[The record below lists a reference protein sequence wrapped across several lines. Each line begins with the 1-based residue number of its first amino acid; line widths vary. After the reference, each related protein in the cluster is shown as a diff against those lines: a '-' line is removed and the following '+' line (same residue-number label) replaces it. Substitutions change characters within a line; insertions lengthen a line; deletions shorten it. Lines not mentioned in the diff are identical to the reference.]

1 MKARTMNM
9 TQGDPARLMLRFSLP
24 LLAGTV
30 LQQLYNLVDA
40 LVVGRGEG
48 AKALAAVSSTGWL
61 DWALLGLILGLS
73 QGFAIR
79 IAHLFGAGNEKGLQK
94 AAGHSLVLA
103 GMVVIALEIFAQV
116 LLQPVLQLM
125 NTPPETFPLT
135 LMYLRIT
142 FGALPVVMGYN
153 LLSGFLRSVGN
164 SRTPLLSITC
174 SAVCNILLD
183 VLFVTVFR
191 WGVAGVAAATVISQV
206 LSFAICLAAVLKTP
220 IFRLSKDDLH
230 ITKAESAHLFKLGL
244 PIAGQNL
251 IISVGGL
258 VLQSVV
264 NKQGFLF
271 MTGYNAAG
279 RMQGLMEMAGT
290 ALRGAVSTFTGQ
302 NFGAGKMGRV
312 KEGLQK
318 AVVLAIVMAAVIGG
332 TAALLSKPLLSLFL
346 QDEKEIVDQVLIYG
360 SRYLTFMGISLFA
373 LYLLFVF
380 RSCLQGLGDTV
391 TSMFSGVLELFMR
404 SGCALVLPLFMGEW
418 GIYTAGIISWF
429 GAAVLLAIS
438 CRKRLHKLCS
448 NKT

>member
-1 MKARTMNM
+1 MNAHTMNM
-9 TQGDPARLMLRFSLP
+9 TQGNPARLMLRFSLP
-24 LLAGTV
+24 LFAGTI
-30 LQQLYNLVDA
+30 LQQLYNLIDA
-40 LVVGRGEG
+40 LVIGRGEG

-61 DWALLGLILGLS
+61 DWALLGLILGLA

-79 IAHLFGAGNEKGLQK
+79 IAHLFGAGNEKELQK
-94 AAGHSLVLA
+94 SAGHSLVLA
-103 GMVVIALEIFAQV
+103 GMVVIVLEIIAQM
-116 LLQPVLQLM
+116 LLKPALQLM
-125 NTPPETFPLT
+125 NTPPETFSLT
-135 LMYLRIT
+135 LLYLRIT

-183 VLFVTVFR
+183 VLFVTVFH
-191 WGVAGVAAATVISQV
+191 WGVAGVAAATVISQM
-206 LSFAICLAAVLKTP
+206 LSFIICLVAVLKLP
-220 IFRLSKDDLH
+220 IFHLTINDLR
-230 ITKAESAHLFKLGL
+230 ITKDESARLFKLSL

-251 IISVGGL
+251 IISMGGL

-290 ALRGAVSTFTGQ
+290 ALRGAVGTFTGQ
-302 NFGAGKMGRV
+302 NFGAGKMDRV

-318 AVVLAIVMAAVIGG
+318 AVVLAIFMASVIGG
-332 TAALLSKPLLSLFL
+332 TVALFSKPLLSLFL
-346 QDEKEIVDQVLIYG
+346 QDEKEIVDQVLTYG
-360 SRYLTFMGISLFA
+360 SRYLTFMGVSLFA

-380 RSCLQGLGDTV
+380 RSALQGLGDTV

-404 SGCALVLPLFMGEW
+404 SGCALVLPLFFGEW

-429 GAAVLLAIS
+429 GAAALLAIN
-438 CRKRLHKLCS
+438 CKNRLNILCTR
-448 NKT
+448 NT